1 MSAFMLDQTR
11 QNIGGVLVRVEHVK
25 PRALNQH
32 QLQHSSTCKACKQNQ
47 SNQLLLPMAV
57 FLSAI
62 LWIGSWTI
70 LLNAGSCWFF
80 LLNVTLLQ
88 SARQFP
94 VCRPASRA
102 ACTKLPGVLI
112 IWNEQQPCKRSFNA
126 MKLCKAAQPILAGE
140 RRYLHL
146 NYFRRSQQQYLHL
159 KRHIGREARTQ
170 TGHSHSHRTFS
181 KLQTILT
188 FHVDKIHLILES
200 FRKCTNLLD
209 FLKHCIPMMAWRF
222 RIQLLSFPFI
232 IGIHPGCFKFSIS
245 GSEKLGRLFANGW
258 WKLVEYLLFFL
269 PLDLF

>member
-25 PRALNQH
+25 PQALNQH
-32 QLQHSSTCKACKQNQ
+32 QLQRSSTCKACKQSQ

-62 LWIGSWTI
+62 LG
-70 LLNAGSCWFF
+70 LVRGQSCWTQGVADFF
-80 LLNVTLLQ
+80 CWMSLFC
-88 SARQFP
+88 S
-94 VCRPASRA
+94 
-102 ACTKLPGVLI
+102 LPGSFLFAGLHQEQLAQSCQGYWLFEMSNSHVSDPLTQWNSAKQLSPFWLGKDGI
-112 IWNEQQPCKRSFNA
+112 YIWITSEEVNNNISTW
-126 MKLCKAAQPILAGE
+126 
-140 RRYLHL
+140 
-146 NYFRRSQQQYLHL
+146 

-258 WKLVEYLLFFL
+258 RKLMEYLLFI
-269 PLDLF
+269 